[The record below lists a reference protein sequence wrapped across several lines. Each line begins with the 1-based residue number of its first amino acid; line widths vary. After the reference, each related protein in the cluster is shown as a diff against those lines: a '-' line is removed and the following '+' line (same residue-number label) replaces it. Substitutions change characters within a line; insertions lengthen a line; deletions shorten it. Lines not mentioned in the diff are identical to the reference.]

1 MKLEVEIFT
10 IRVNGII
17 VKAEGIQDCYTT
29 VQSFIRKE
37 WDLNDEVLSILL
49 NDKYVVEHEDSYY
62 LGENEAKD
70 VTGTYGNLKL
80 SIETVEIELN

>member
-17 VKAEGIQDCYTT
+17 VKAEGIQDRYTI
-29 VQSFIRKE
+29 VQPFIRKE
-37 WDLNDEVLSILL
+37 WNLNEEALSILL
-49 NDKYVVEHEDSYY
+49 NDKYVIDNEDSYY

-70 VTGTYGNLKL
+70 VTVTFGNLKL

>member
-1 MKLEVEIFT
+1 M
-10 IRVNGII
+10 G
-17 VKAEGIQDCYTT
+17 A
-29 VQSFIRKE
+29 
-37 WDLNDEVLSILL
+37 LNYIK